1 MRLYMSRTIPAPV
14 AASLPGCARRFPRI
28 FGAVTAAYGVSALWT
43 AAPLTRHAELGD
55 PANPPAA
62 ARLLSA
68 TFGVRD
74 LISGMT
80 IVAAPSGRSMQAALA
95 ARVAI
100 DAGDAVGFAVL
111 APTRRAR
118 VKIGAI
124 ARCLGGRRGVGA
136 DG

>member
-1 MRLYMSRTIPAPV
+1 MRSAL
-14 AASLPGCARRFPRI
+14 PRI

-95 ARVAI
+95 ARVVI

-124 ARCLGGRRGVGA
+124 AGA
-136 DG
+136 WAVIGALALTAERASSDG